1 MTILRYFETPF
12 KEFNIGIVYKP
23 DELIEQVNTYAENRK
38 LEIVSI
44 STNGKEGLYVAFKKR
59 NIN

>member
-12 KEFNIGIVYKP
+12 KEFNIGKVYKP
-23 DELIEQVNTYAENRK
+23 DELTEQVNTYAENRN

-59 NIN
+59 SIQ